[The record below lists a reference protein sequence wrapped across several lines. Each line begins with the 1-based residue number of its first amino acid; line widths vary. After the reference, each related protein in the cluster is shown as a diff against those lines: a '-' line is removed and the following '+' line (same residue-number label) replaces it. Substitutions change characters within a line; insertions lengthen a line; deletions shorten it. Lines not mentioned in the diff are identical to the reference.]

1 MNEDAPWPKRV
12 PRTGKSIEVIIG
24 EPVNDALAPLLAGF
38 HEAMPNKWRPET
50 YERHVKDDLREEPL
64 QLTEAR
70 SEVAA
75 VLREELMKLG
85 RAVGAGKER
94 V

>member
-1 MNEDAPWPKRV
+1 MSEDAPWPKRL
-12 PRTGKSIEVIIG
+12 PRPNKSIEVIIG
-24 EPVNDALAPLLAGF
+24 EPVNPALEPLLARF
-38 HEAMPNKWRPET
+38 HAAMPNKWRPET
-50 YERHVKDDLREEPL
+50 YDRHVTEDLRDEPV

-75 VLREELMKLG
+75 VLREELMRLG
-85 RAVGAGKER
+85 RAVGAGKEG